1 MLQTAA
7 QVGDMV
13 FLFAQCG
20 FRLAPAHQGSTV
32 LFLPF
37 GQLVLQQVNGVLARV
52 VPELALFQLSLN
64 GLEPRFSILFFFEQ
78 LTVLVFQLLVS
89 GNDLIKAFLG
99 HGEAAAHF
107 SGLAL
112 AGVADRTL
120 FALVG
125 AQPGLAGAYV
135 VEIGANCVQPLAAN
149 LSGMLVALCLLPG
162 FCQTGESAAPLI
174 AIPDVEQVLQVGLDL
189 TPFERTICLPFE
201 TG

>member
-20 FRLAPAHQGSTV
+20 FRLAPAHQGSAV

-37 GQLVLQQVNGVLARV
+37 GQLVLQQINGVLARV
-52 VPELALFQLSLN
+52 VPELGLFQLSLN
-64 GLEPRFSILFFFEQ
+64 GLEPRFSRLLFFEQ
-78 LTVLVFQLLVS
+78 LTVLVFQFLVS
-89 GNDLIKAFLG
+89 GNDLMKAFMG
-99 HGEAAAHF
+99 HGEAAAHI

-112 AGVADRTL
+112 AGAADRTL

-135 VEIGANCVQPLAAN
+135 VEIGANLRPTVGGEPEWNAGRA
-149 LSGMLVALCLLPG
+149 LSFAGPLPG
-162 FCQTGESAAPLI
+162 
-174 AIPDVEQVLQVGLDL
+174 
-189 TPFERTICLPFE
+189 R
-201 TG
+201 